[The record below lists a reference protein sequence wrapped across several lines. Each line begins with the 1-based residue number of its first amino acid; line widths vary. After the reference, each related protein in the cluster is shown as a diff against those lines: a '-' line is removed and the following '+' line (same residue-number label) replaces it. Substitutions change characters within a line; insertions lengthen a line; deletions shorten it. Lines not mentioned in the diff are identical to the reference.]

1 MPGDRLALTI
11 GVGGEDQPLR
21 GLERSGNFCDTL
33 GRPSVGLPIHR
44 EIFIGPD
51 RAVLRRQ
58 VAHMAVGGKNGE
70 ALAEIFVD
78 GFRLGG
84 RFDDDDVH

>member
-1 MPGDRLALTI
+1 MPGDRLALAI

-21 GLERSGNFCDTL
+21 GFERRGNLGDPL
-33 GRPSVGLPIHR
+33 GRAPVGLPVHG
-44 EIFIGPD
+44 EIFVGAD

-58 VAHMAVGGKNGE
+58 IADVTVRGKNSE
-70 ALAEIFVD
+70 ALAQVFVD